1 MTAGQ
6 VSKMEECEMKQGA
19 RPGAAE
25 VLHILKSG
33 LSAVALTALLAI
45 QVPAGAVG
53 AEPAVFDTP
62 EAAAQALL
70 DALGSGDRATVLNVL
85 GTEFE
90 DELFANEATREQE
103 AYRQVVAAAKE
114 VLQLREDD
122 PKTRVMVIGKNAWP
136 MPIPI
141 VHGDKGWMFDTAAG
155 VDEIVARRVGQNEI
169 ETIETLRAYVDAQV
183 QYAGADRD
191 GDDVLEY
198 AQKVI
203 STEGKKDGLFWQVA
217 SADEEASPFGPFVAE
232 VPAYAKER
240 EAGEP
245 FMGYYYRILTRQGEN
260 APGGRYDYI
269 INGNMIAGFAAVAVP
284 AEYAETGVM
293 TFLVSHQGKIYEKD
307 LGDDTAMLAAAIQDY
322 NPDGSWVF
330 AEED

>member
-1 MTAGQ
+1 MTYT
-6 VSKMEECEMKQGA
+6 A
-19 RPGAAE
+19 RHGAADP
-25 VLHILKSG
+25 LHLLKSSVG
-33 LSAVALTALLAI
+33 ALALVALLA
-45 QVPAGAVG
+45 VTVGGA
-53 AEPAVFDTP
+53 AMAADPAVFDTP

-70 DALGSGDRATVLNVL
+70 DALASSDRTAVLNVL

-90 DELFANEATREQE
+90 DELFSDDAPREQE
-103 AYRQVVAAAKE
+103 AYRQVVTAAKE

-122 PKTRVMVIGKNAWP
+122 AKTRVMVIGKNAWP
-136 MPIPI
+136 VPIPI
-141 VHGDKGWMFDTAAG
+141 VRGDKGWMFDTAAG
-155 VDEIVARRVGQNEI
+155 IDEIVARRIGQNEL
-169 ETIETLRAYVDAQV
+169 ETITTLQAYVDAQV

-203 STEGKKDGLFWQVA
+203 STEGKKDGLYWQVA

-232 VPAYAKER
+232 LPDALKDR
-240 EAGEP
+240 QPGEP

-284 AEYAETGVM
+284 AEYAETGIM
-293 TFLVSHQGKIYEKD
+293 TFVVSHQGKIYEKD
-307 LGDDTAMLAAAIQDY
+307 LGDDTAVLAAAIQEY
-322 NPDGSWVF
+322 NPDGSWVL
-330 AEED
+330 AGD

>member
-1 MTAGQ
+1 MTYPLRYGTT
-6 VSKMEECEMKQGA
+6 
-19 RPGAAE
+19 
-25 VLHILKSG
+25 VLRHWQSRVG
-33 LSAVALTALLAI
+33 GVALAAMLVLFAPESATA
-45 QVPAGAVG
+45 
-53 AEPAVFDTP
+53 AEPAQVFETP

-70 DALGSGDRATVLNVL
+70 EALGNADRAAILKVL

-90 DELFANEATREQE
+90 DELFTDEQSRQNE

-114 VLQLREDD
+114 VMQLREDD
-122 PKTRVMVIGKNAWP
+122 AKTRVMVLGKNAWP

-141 VHGDKGWMFDTAAG
+141 VKGDKGWVFDTAAG
-155 VDEIVARRVGQNEI
+155 VDEIVARRIGQNEL
-169 ETIETLRAYVDAQV
+169 ETIKTLRAYVDAQV
-183 QYAGADRD
+183 EYAGVDRD
-191 GDDVLEY
+191 GDEVLEY

-232 VPAYAKER
+232 LPAYVKER
-240 EAGEP
+240 GAAEP
-245 FMGYYYRILTRQGEN
+245 FFGYYYRILTRQGEN

-293 TFLVSHQGKIYEKD
+293 TFVVSHQGKIYQKD
-307 LGDDTAMLAAAIQDY
+307 LGDDTAIAAAAIQEY
-322 NPDGSWVF
+322 NPDGTWTLIQ
-330 AEED
+330 D

>member
-1 MTAGQ
+1 MP
-6 VSKMEECEMKQGA
+6 VFS
-19 RPGAAE
+19 
-25 VLHILKSG
+25 
-33 LSAVALTALLAI
+33 SAKA
-45 QVPAGAVG
+45 

-62 EAAAQALL
+62 EAAAQAILE
-70 DALGSGDRATVLNVL
+70 ALGSGDRAAVLNVL

-90 DELFANEATREQE
+90 DELFTEEQSREQE
-103 AYRQVVAAAKE
+103 AYRQVVAAAKD
-114 VLQLREDD
+114 VLQLRQDD

-141 VHGDKGWMFDTAAG
+141 VQTDKGWMFDTAAG

-198 AQKVI
+198 AQRMI

-217 SADEEASPFGPFVAE
+217 SVDEEASPFGPFVAE
-232 VPAYAKER
+232 LPAYTRER

-260 APGGRYDYI
+260 AAGGRYDYI
-269 INGNMIAGFAAVAVP
+269 INGNMIAGFAAVVVP

-293 TFLVSHQGKIYEKD
+293 TFLVNHQGKIYEKD
-307 LGDDTAMLAAAIQDY
+307 LGDDTAILAAAIQEY
-322 NPDGSWVF
+322 NPDGTWLLQS
-330 AEED
+330 D